1 MYFAST
7 FRRCLLL
14 LFAKID
20 KFYTRLVTLTSSV
33 FVLVCSSFLSV
44 GLSVCCCCWFVLAV
58 FEFCVLAVVCVELR
72 KRGEVVMV
80 KSALFSLTLK
90 GEGRN
95 LSELKRLACDWF
107 RFPEKEQG
115 CCIRERG
122 ARWGRSL
129 LVRDDDDDFLVD
141 HCFSCVC

>member
-44 GLSVCCCCWFVLAV
+44 GLSVCCCWFVLAV
-58 FEFCVLAVVCVELR
+58 FEFCVLAVGCVELR
-72 KRGEVVMV
+72 KREEVVMV

-90 GEGRN
+90 GGEEPVGAEEIGLRLVSVSREGT
-95 LSELKRLACDWF
+95 RLLYS
-107 RFPEKEQG
+107 
-115 CCIRERG
+115 RERCPVGSLIVG
-122 ARWGRSL
+122 AR
-129 LVRDDDDDFLVD
+129 
-141 HCFSCVC
+141 